1 MPFARCLVD
10 LAERALA
17 RVPIPLA
24 MGLFF
29 SPRRFEDRVRDLLRK
44 DRKTMTRLNWT
55 TRILV
60 ALFALVAGGL
70 LLTCSVQADDDTTSA
85 DLLAQAKP
93 QASAEAQDP
102 KEKREQIEKAIEALQ
117 KAGLKDEAAR
127 LRELLQKDFPAKPE
141 PKDMTEKRK
150 QIEEAIR
157 LLEKAGLKDEAARLK
172 GQLPKASS
180 VRPGQKGLE
189 RGAEGLRR
197 GAEGMENGAKA
208 LEAAGLADAAR
219 LMKEAAAQMRENAK
233 RMSEGGAK
241 IDPKGPLDMK
251 SVDELLKRLRERRKE
266 SDPKVPGGK

>member
-1 MPFARCLVD
+1 FQ
-10 LAERALA
+10 
-17 RVPIPLA
+17 IPLA

-29 SPRRFEDRVRDLLRK
+29 SPRRLEDRVRDLLRK
-44 DRKTMTRLNWT
+44 ERKTMTRLNWT

-70 LLTCSVQADDDTTSA
+70 LLTCSVQAAVHIDRPPLADDDTTSA
-85 DLLAQAKP
+85 NLLAQAKP
-93 QASAEAQDP
+93 QAPAEAQDP

-127 LRELLQKDFPAKPE
+127 LREQLQKDFPAKPE
-141 PKDMTEKRK
+141 PKDMAEKRK

-180 VRPGQKGLE
+180 QKGLE

-197 GAEGMENGAKA
+197 GAEGLENGAKA

-219 LMKEAAAQMRENAK
+219 LMKEAAAQMREEAK

-241 IDPKGPLDMK
+241 TDPKGQLDMK
-251 SVDELLKRLRERRKE
+251 SADELLKRLRERRK
-266 SDPKVPGGK
+266 